1 MWNYLTTG
9 LSSLGSG
16 MADLGGGVW
25 DYMSGGLG
33 GSGSAVDPI
42 WGQSLMGDVGN
53 TLGSKQGLAGLN
65 TGIHGLNAYNQYQFN
80 NSAQDVMN
88 QQLDMQKSAYEQD
101 RQAYEDRQN
110 LNF

>member
-1 MWNYLTTG
+1 MWDYLTTG

-16 MADLGGGVW
+16 LSNAGSGMW

-33 GSGSAVDPI
+33 GTGTAIDPI
-42 WGQSLMGDVGN
+42 WGQSLIGDIGN

-65 TGIHGLNAYNQYQFN
+65 TGIQGLNAYNQYQFN
-80 NSAQDVMN
+80 KDARDIMGR
-88 QQLDMQKSAYEQD
+88 QLDMQEGAYEQD